1 MREPVQA
8 RAHEAS
14 QARAEVER
22 RVADLEARHEQQQT
36 KCDELS
42 AQVERAHEALRQA
55 LGATAA
61 GEAPAVPEETAR
73 AAHRAAVQA
82 YDEQVLAL
90 SGLDERVRAAEVA
103 VESARNAE
111 AEAVVPLCR
120 AVAGIFEEEAIRL
133 VRALSRTMAARHS
146 VAKLASELESRAA
159 GDFRE
164 PIPFS
169 SPNSGMLTNRADLGP
184 EGLAR
189 VFREFGVATN
199 LAPARTPRAM
209 ALETLLELDLSRPV
223 LLDAKAQATE

>member
-14 QARAEVER
+14 QARSEIER
-22 RVADLEARHEQQQT
+22 RLADLEARHEQQQT

-61 GEAPAVPEETAR
+61 GETPAVPEETAR
-73 AAHRAAVQA
+73 AAHRAMVQA

-90 SGLDERVRAAEVA
+90 SGLDERIQAAETA
-103 VESARNAE
+103 LENARGAE

-120 AVAGIFEEEAIRL
+120 AVAGIFEAEAIQL
-133 VRALSRTMAARHS
+133 VRKLARTMAARHT
-146 VAKLASELESRAA
+146 VAKLASELESQAA

-189 VFREFGVATN
+189 VFREFGVAPN

-223 LLDAKAQATE
+223 LLDAKAQAAE